1 MRPVLAASALKKAK
15 AVADFKNFVNFILS
29 SLFRFQPLGASQKHY
44 CCEPYIAGAGAKKS
58 SLGKGSSQFATR
70 REAGTRSTV
79 LTTPNFGSRSPVVRH
94 ADRFRLQA
102 LGQTG
107 QQERLSSREQRKRR
121 TDWRRQCRV
130 RRYRQYREG
139 RADSQ
144 FVPIPQPPDRSR

>member
-29 SLFRFQPLGASQKHY
+29 SLFRFQPIGASQKHY

-79 LTTPNFGSRSPVVRH
+79 LTMPNLGSRSLAVRR

-102 LGQTG
+102 LYLRGQRA
-107 QQERLSSREQRKRR
+107 RLSSQEQQRRR
-121 TDWRRQCRV
+121 TDWPPQCRV
-130 RRYRQYREG
+130 RR
-139 RADSQ
+139 
-144 FVPIPQPPDRSR
+144 